1 MWKCP
6 SSIQCWDSNPRPT
19 HNHLTRAPVTNCFL
33 VIAQTRMKYNN
44 LTSFIA
50 SGTIVTPRGD
60 WFVVGGMNR
69 NNSYLASSELLDVLG
84 ADGSGED
91 VAGLWHHGPRL
102 HHRTWKPCLV
112 QVGWSW
118 VWPDLA
124 NFHHLGKNLN
134 NLVIF
139 CDFIYYLARFWKYFG

>member
-1 MWKCP
+1 M
-6 SSIQCWDSNPRPT
+6 SIQYTVLGLEPT
-19 HNHLTRAPVTNCFL
+19 THPYCFL

-84 ADGSGED
+84 ADGSGEE

-112 QVGWSW
+112 QVGWS
-118 VWPDLA
+118 
-124 NFHHLGKNLN
+124 
-134 NLVIF
+134 
-139 CDFIYYLARFWKYFG
+139 